1 MACRIMMCS
10 CSLCPYCSTSRCLE
24 FNKHI
29 ERYWAY
35 ATDKK
40 GMYLVPKVQVDDLRS
55 LRTGIKKLCRKKYW
69 AKKYISN
76 QRVEITIT
84 DGQYSWY
91 DSIRI
96 YLNIEDGVLYTKDN
110 KMWNWKLK
118 FVKR

>member
-1 MACRIMMCS
+1 MACRVMMWS
-10 CSLCPYCSTSRCLE
+10 CSLCPYCGTHFCPE
-24 FNKHI
+24 FDKHI
-29 ERYWAY
+29 ERYWVY

-40 GMYLVPKVQVDDLRS
+40 HMYLIPKVQVDDLKS
-55 LRTGIKKLCRKKYW
+55 LMAGIKKIARKKNW

-84 DGQYSWY
+84 DGECNWRTA
-91 DSIRI
+91 IRV

-110 KMWNWKLK
+110 KVWDWKLK